1 MLLQKYLE
9 IVNNM
14 YAEPK
19 NEEIIGYFIVSCME
33 YEQKRTA
40 PTSSKK
46 ERIPKQK
53 TTTQGAD
60 IRDLLRRIVN

>member
-1 MLLQKYLE
+1 MHGY
-9 IVNNM
+9 
-14 YAEPK
+14 EP
-19 NEEIIGYFIVSCME
+19 
-33 YEQKRTA
+33 KRTA

-53 TTTQGAD
+53 TATQGAD